1 MSMKALQKIDK
12 FYVVFILSMV
22 VMGIF
27 LIYTFRSIF
36 TSVTTSGDVETKV
49 TEAELRIDREK
60 LGNVLKSY
68 NERKIVPLEIR

>member
-1 MSMKALQKIDK
+1 MKALQKIDK